1 MFHKSR
7 CSIPED
13 AWVNE
18 RELGKIVEYKTFKD
32 DIARMLLARI
42 AKIEMN
48 RPLFIEIHKYFGG
61 DNDF

>member
-1 MFHKSR
+1 M
-7 CSIPED
+7 
-13 AWVNE
+13 NE

-48 RPLFIEIHKYFGG
+48 RTLFIEIHKYFGG

>member
-1 MFHKSR
+1 M
-7 CSIPED
+7 
-13 AWVNE
+13 NE

-32 DIARMLLARI
+32 YIARMLLARI

-48 RPLFIEIHKYFGG
+48 RPLFIEIHRYFGG